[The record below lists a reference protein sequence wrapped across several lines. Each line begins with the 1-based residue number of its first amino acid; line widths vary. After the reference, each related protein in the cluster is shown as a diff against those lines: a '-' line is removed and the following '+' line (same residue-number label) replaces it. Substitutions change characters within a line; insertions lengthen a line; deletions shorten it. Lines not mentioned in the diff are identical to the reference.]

1 MPIKRES
8 GLASIASEGS
18 PMKPITAGFILLGL
32 VAVATIP
39 NVACAGSINIPK
51 ASVPHITVPHVTTPK
66 VNNGGKSTTST
77 NTNYSDQT
85 NLSNDQVTSAQAN
98 SSQKNSQEMYN
109 NIKQYQTGTQ
119 QGAQQIW
126 QSHEQGYVTLKP

>member
-8 GLASIASEGS
+8 GLASIASGGS

-85 NLSNDQVTSAQAN
+85 NLSNDQVTSAQP
-98 SSQKNSQEMYN
+98 SIQTNSQEMYN
-109 NIKQYQTGTQ
+109 NIKQFQKAAPQAT
-119 QGAQQIW
+119 QQIW